1 MKIKSVTAR
10 LFEREVDKRLWNP
23 VHRWSKKPVVLV
35 FVTTETGLLGVG
47 EASTSISGGAG
58 AVNAV
63 ETDLAALA
71 VGRDIHEV
79 RAIATQVLGKLSIN
93 QSFGVL
99 GSALSGLDIALWD
112 LIGQAANLPVY
123 KLLGTYS
130 RRVYGYAS
138 AGLYRDGEGI
148 PELVAEVAGYMAE
161 GYDGMKL
168 KLGGMTQEEDAAR
181 VAAVREVMGPGGRL
195 MIDAAGAYDAVQ
207 ATRFEGLVRQ
217 HDIYWFE
224 APIRILDSY
233 GLARFRDR
241 TAIPVAAHEGFFGL
255 HAYDA
260 LIRLGA
266 VDFVQFNVTS
276 CGGFTEAHRIA
287 ARADADNLAT
297 TLQYSGS
304 FVGFAASLQL
314 AASLPRC
321 DSVEVHMVHQWLK
334 EYRDG
339 AEWERQG
346 AYFIP
351 SDRPGIG
358 LSQNTREAL
367 HQGN

>member
-1 MKIKSVTAR
+1 VTAR

-35 FVTTETGLLGVG
+35 FVLTDTGLLGVG
-47 EASTSISGGAG
+47 EASTSIGGGAG
-58 AVNAV
+58 VVNAV
-63 ETDLAALA
+63 EADLAPLA

-79 RAIATQVLGKLSIN
+79 RAIATQVLGKLAIN

-99 GSALSGLDIALWD
+99 GAALSGLDIALWD
-112 LIGQAANLPVY
+112 LIGQAAGLPVH
-123 KLLGTYS
+123 KLMGTFS

-138 AGLYRDGEGI
+138 AGLYRDGEGV
-148 PELVAEVAGYMAE
+148 PELVAEVEGYLAQ

-168 KLGGMTQEEDAAR
+168 KLGGLPQSEDLAR
-181 VAAVREVMGPGGRL
+181 VAAVREAMGPDRRL

-207 ATRFEGLVRQ
+207 ASRFEALVRPY
-217 HDIYWFE
+217 DIYWFE
-224 APIRILDSY
+224 APIRILDSH

-241 TAIPVAAHEGFFGL
+241 TAIPIAAHEGFFGL

-260 LIRLGA
+260 LIRLEA
-266 VDFVQFNVTS
+266 VDFVQFNVTT
-276 CGGFTEAHRIA
+276 CGGLTEAHRIA
-287 ARADADNLAT
+287 ARADAANLAT

-304 FVGFAASLQL
+304 FVGFAASVQL
-314 AASLPRC
+314 AATLPRC

-339 AEWERQG
+339 TEWERRDS
-346 AYFIP
+346 YFIP
-351 SDRPGIG
+351 GDRPGIG
-358 LSQNTREAL
+358 LSQPVREAL
-367 HQGN
+367 LKGE